1 MSHKSTPPDPPLMMM
16 FKSFTLSL
24 PSFTCS
30 CSLELMERTQGK
42 TSREKDRYT
51 TRISAGPQQI
61 ANKGSDSS
69 IQSLHKTQGPINTMN
84 FPSHSTPQYKKEQ
97 APQLKPNLVS
107 VTQSPQLKH
116 PCQTSDA
123 DIGAELVRHGKLLSQ
138 IEETNSK
145 RNTVLEGIADMA
157 LSNRT
162 TMWLEILVAL
172 VVVGM
177 TLRFWYTYTSGHCTS
192 TRSMAGKTVIITGG
206 TAGIGKETAR
216 DLLRRGARVIIAC
229 RNMEKGRKVADELR
243 SASNAGGEVLVRR
256 LDTSDLSSVRT
267 FAKEV
272 LDTEKAIH
280 VLINNAGIYGMGKRQ
295 VTADGLE
302 LTMAT
307 NHFGHFLL
315 TNLLLG
321 RLKES
326 GPSRIIN
333 VSSLGH
339 IFAPKFDL
347 NDLAIN
353 NDYNPN
359 NAYTTSKLC
368 NLLFTRELADK
379 MAGTGVTVNSLHPGI
394 VRTEIFDSMNLS
406 FGTFLTHI
414 LLAVASKDAVSGAQ
428 TSIHLAVSEEVEG
441 MTGRYFGDCKEV
453 STSDVALRKD
463 LATGLWEASVK
474 AVGLKKDEIH
484 Y

>member
-1 MSHKSTPPDPPLMMM
+1 
-16 FKSFTLSL
+16 
-24 PSFTCS
+24 
-30 CSLELMERTQGK
+30 
-42 TSREKDRYT
+42 
-51 TRISAGPQQI
+51 
-61 ANKGSDSS
+61 
-69 IQSLHKTQGPINTMN
+69 
-84 FPSHSTPQYKKEQ
+84 
-97 APQLKPNLVS
+97 
-107 VTQSPQLKH
+107 
-116 PCQTSDA
+116 
-123 DIGAELVRHGKLLSQ
+123 
-138 IEETNSK
+138 
-145 RNTVLEGIADMA
+145 
-157 LSNRT
+157 
-162 TMWLEILVAL
+162 
-172 VVVGM
+172 
-177 TLRFWYTYTSGHCTS
+177 
-192 TRSMAGKTVIITGG
+192 
-206 TAGIGKETAR
+206 
-216 DLLRRGARVIIAC
+216 
-229 RNMEKGRKVADELR
+229 
-243 SASNAGGEVLVRR
+243 
-256 LDTSDLSSVRT
+256 
-267 FAKEV
+267 
-272 LDTEKAIH
+272 
-280 VLINNAGIYGMGKRQ
+280 MGKRQ

-353 NDYNPN
+353 NDYNPS

-406 FGTFLTHI
+406 FGTFVTHI
-414 LLAVASKDAVSGAQ
+414 LLAVAS
-428 TSIHLAVSEEVEG
+428 
-441 MTGRYFGDCKEV
+441 KEV

>member
-1 MSHKSTPPDPPLMMM
+1 MGGRSEASSKS
-16 FKSFTLSL
+16 
-24 PSFTCS
+24 
-30 CSLELMERTQGK
+30 
-42 TSREKDRYT
+42 
-51 TRISAGPQQI
+51 
-61 ANKGSDSS
+61 
-69 IQSLHKTQGPINTMN
+69 
-84 FPSHSTPQYKKEQ
+84 
-97 APQLKPNLVS
+97 
-107 VTQSPQLKH
+107 
-116 PCQTSDA
+116 
-123 DIGAELVRHGKLLSQ
+123 AEWL
-138 IEETNSK
+138 
-145 RNTVLEGIADMA
+145 
-157 LSNRT
+157 T
-162 TMWLEILVAL
+162 TMWLEILVTL
-172 VVVGM
+172 VVVVM
-177 TLRFWYTYTSGHCTS
+177 SVRFWYMYTSGHCTS
-192 TRSMAGKTVIITGG
+192 TTSMAGKTVIITGS

-216 DLLRRGARVIIAC
+216 DLLRRSARVIIAC
-229 RNMEKGRKVADELR
+229 RNLEKGCKVAGELQSDGDAR
-243 SASNAGGEVLVRR
+243 GEVVVRR
-256 LDTSDLSSVRT
+256 LDTSDLSSVRN

-272 LDTEKAIH
+272 LETEKAIH

>member
-1 MSHKSTPPDPPLMMM
+1 
-16 FKSFTLSL
+16 
-24 PSFTCS
+24 
-30 CSLELMERTQGK
+30 
-42 TSREKDRYT
+42 
-51 TRISAGPQQI
+51 
-61 ANKGSDSS
+61 
-69 IQSLHKTQGPINTMN
+69 
-84 FPSHSTPQYKKEQ
+84 
-97 APQLKPNLVS
+97 
-107 VTQSPQLKH
+107 
-116 PCQTSDA
+116 
-123 DIGAELVRHGKLLSQ
+123 
-138 IEETNSK
+138 
-145 RNTVLEGIADMA
+145 
-157 LSNRT
+157 
-162 TMWLEILVAL
+162 MWLEILVAL

-326 GPSRIIN
+326 GKSRVVN
-333 VSSLGH
+333 VSSLAH
-339 IFAPKFDL
+339 KFAPDFDL
-347 NDLAIN
+347 NDLAISN
-353 NDYNPN
+353 NYTPN
-359 NAYTTSKLC
+359 KAYAASKLC
-368 NLLFTRELADK
+368 NVLFTRELADK
-379 MAGTGVTVNSLHPGI
+379 MAGTDMTVNSLHPGL
-394 VRTEIFDSMNLS
+394 VRTEIFDSMNFSLL
-406 FGTFLTHI
+406 TFLTHI
-414 LLAVASKDAVSGAQ
+414 MLVIASKDAISGAQ
-428 TSIHLAVSEEVEG
+428 TNIHLAVSEEVEG
-441 MTGRYFGDCKEV
+441 VSGRYFADCK
-453 STSDVALRKD
+453 DAPMDDMALRKD
-463 LATGLWEASVK
+463 LATGLWEASIK